1 MAFVKFSRGLLSFY
15 NNLSRKDP
23 DTLYLVYE
31 NNDSETGQLY
41 LGNKLISSVGMSSVK
56 LSDLTDI
63 NIDSN
68 NLEDGMLLQYNE
80 STGGGVWEA
89 VQISDVIGQL
99 PSFKDNISIVESL
112 NTIENP
118 SEKDF
123 AIIDNSIY
131 IYDGADWVPLGGS
144 DLAERLS
151 NLESQVGHAA
161 DNVEGIPATGLYKDI
176 EDLKD
181 SVYTKQEVL
190 EQIENAAHLRYQI
203 VSNISNID
211 VEDYDSVNNVVFLVP
226 KNSDDNVDG
235 YDEYFVI
242 NDTLEK
248 IGSWDVDLSHYVT
261 DDDNRLLSA
270 DDKKKLESIGLNENN
285 QAIIQAAQVGGLNE
299 AIQNAQLIKSVE
311 VGTFNI
317 TDEGKLQLVSV
328 PSIDLS
334 GYVQTSLYQ
343 AEVGNLANLTNRVSE
358 NSTLVEE
365 INNIKQ
371 SIIWQDLLSQ
381 QNGGG

>member
-1 MAFVKFSRGLLSFY
+1 MAFVKFSRGLLSSY
-15 NNLSRKDP
+15 NNLSHKDP

-31 NNDSETGQLY
+31 SNNSETGQLY

-63 NIDSN
+63 NIDN
-68 NLEDGMLLQYNE
+68 DNLEDGMLLQYNQ
-80 STGGGVWEA
+80 STGGGVWKA
-89 VQISDVIGQL
+89 VQMSDVIGQL

-131 IYDGADWVPLGGS
+131 IYDGEDWVPLGGS

-203 VSNISNID
+203 VSNISDID

-242 NDTLEK
+242 NDALEK
-248 IGSWDVDLSHYVT
+248 IGSWDIDLSHYVT

-299 AIQNAQLIKSVE
+299 AIQNSQLIKSVE

-371 SIIWQDLLSQ
+371 SIIWKDLTS
-381 QNGGG
+381 N

>member
-1 MAFVKFSRGLLSFY
+1 MAFVKFSRGLLSSY
-15 NNLSRKDP
+15 NNLSHKDP

-31 NNDSETGQLY
+31 SNNSETGQLY

-63 NIDSN
+63 NIDN
-68 NLEDGMLLQYNE
+68 DNLEDGMLLQYNQ
-80 STGGGVWEA
+80 STGGGVWKA
-89 VQISDVIGQL
+89 VQMSDVIGQL

-131 IYDGADWVPLGGS
+131 IYDGEDWVPLGGS

-203 VSNISNID
+203 VSNISDIN

-242 NDTLEK
+242 NDALEK
-248 IGSWDVDLSHYVT
+248 IGSWDIDLSHYVT
-261 DDDNRLLSA
+261 DDDNRLLSV

-299 AIQNAQLIKSVE
+299 AIQNAQLIKSVD
-311 VGTFNI
+311 VGTFNV
-317 TDEGKLQLVSV
+317 TNEGKLQLVSV

-334 GYVQTSLYQ
+334 GYVQTSVYQ
-343 AEVGNLANLTNRVSE
+343 AEVGDLADLTNRVSD

-371 SIIWQDLLSQ
+371 SIIWKDLTS
-381 QNGGG
+381 N

>member
-1 MAFVKFSRGLLSFY
+1 MAFVKFSRGLLSSY

-31 NNDSETGQLY
+31 SNNSETGQLY

-63 NIDSN
+63 NIDSD
-68 NLEDGMLLQYNE
+68 NLEDGMLLQYNQ
-80 STGGGVWEA
+80 STGGGVWKA
-89 VQISDVIGQL
+89 VQMSEVIEQL

-131 IYDGADWVPLGGS
+131 IYDGEDWVPLGGS

-203 VSNISNID
+203 VSNISDID

-242 NDTLEK
+242 NDALEK
-248 IGSWDVDLSHYVT
+248 IGSWDIDLSHYIT

-371 SIIWQDLLSQ
+371 SIIWKDLTS
-381 QNGGG
+381 N

>member
-1 MAFVKFSRGLLSFY
+1 MAFVKFSRGLLSSY
-15 NNLSRKDP
+15 NNLSHKDP

-31 NNDSETGQLY
+31 SNNSETGQLY

-63 NIDSN
+63 NIDN
-68 NLEDGMLLQYNE
+68 DNLEDGMLLQYNQ
-80 STGGGVWEA
+80 STGGGVWKA
-89 VQISDVIGQL
+89 VQMSDVIGQL

-131 IYDGADWVPLGGS
+131 IYDGEDWVPLGGS

-203 VSNISNID
+203 VPNISDID
-211 VEDYDSVNNVVFLVP
+211 VEDYDSVNNVVFLVS

-242 NDTLEK
+242 NNALEK
-248 IGSWDVDLSHYVT
+248 IGSWDIDLSHYVT
-261 DDDNRLLSA
+261 DDDNRLLSV

-285 QAIIQAAQVGGLNE
+285 QAIIQVTQVGGLDE
-299 AIQNAQLIKSVE
+299 VIKNAQVIKSVD
-311 VGTFNI
+311 VGTFNV
-317 TDEGKLQLVSV
+317 TNEGKLQLVSV

-334 GYVQTSLYQ
+334 GYVQTSVYQ
-343 AEVGNLANLTNRVSE
+343 AEVGNLDDLTNRVSE

-371 SIIWQDLLSQ
+371 SIIWKDLTS
-381 QNGGG
+381 N

>member
-1 MAFVKFSRGLLSFY
+1 MAFVKFSRGLLSSY
-15 NNLSRKDP
+15 NNLSHKDP

-31 NNDSETGQLY
+31 SNNSETGQLY

-63 NIDSN
+63 NIDN
-68 NLEDGMLLQYNE
+68 DNLEDGMLLQYNQ
-80 STGGGVWEA
+80 STGGGVWKA
-89 VQISDVIGQL
+89 VQMSDVIGQL

-131 IYDGADWVPLGGS
+131 IYDGEDWVPLGGS

-203 VSNISNID
+203 VPNISDID
-211 VEDYDSVNNVVFLVP
+211 VEDYDSVNNVVFLVS

-242 NDTLEK
+242 NNALEK
-248 IGSWDVDLSHYVT
+248 IGSWDIDLSHYVT

-285 QAIIQAAQVGGLNE
+285 QAIIQVTQVGGLDE
-299 AIQNAQLIKSVE
+299 VIKNAQVIKSVD
-311 VGTFNI
+311 VGTFNV
-317 TDEGKLQLVSV
+317 TNEGKLQLVSV

-334 GYVQTSLYQ
+334 GYVQTSVYQ
-343 AEVGNLANLTNRVSE
+343 AEVGDLADLTNRVSD

-371 SIIWQDLLSQ
+371 SIIWKDLTS
-381 QNGGG
+381 N

>member
-1 MAFVKFSRGLLSFY
+1 MAFVKFSRGLLSSY
-15 NNLSRKDP
+15 NNLSHKDP

-31 NNDSETGQLY
+31 SNNSETGQLY

-63 NIDSN
+63 NIDN
-68 NLEDGMLLQYNE
+68 DNLEDGMLLQYNQ
-80 STGGGVWEA
+80 STGGGVWKA
-89 VQISDVIGQL
+89 VQMSDVIGQL

-131 IYDGADWVPLGGS
+131 IYDGEDWVPLGGS

-203 VSNISNID
+203 VSNISDIN

-242 NDTLEK
+242 NDALEK
-248 IGSWDVDLSHYVT
+248 IGSWDIDLSHYVT
-261 DDDNRLLSA
+261 DDDNRLLSV

-299 AIQNAQLIKSVE
+299 AIQNAQLIKSVD
-311 VGTFNI
+311 VGTFNV
-317 TDEGKLQLVSV
+317 TNEGKLQLVSV

-371 SIIWQDLLSQ
+371 SIIWKDLTS
-381 QNGGG
+381 N